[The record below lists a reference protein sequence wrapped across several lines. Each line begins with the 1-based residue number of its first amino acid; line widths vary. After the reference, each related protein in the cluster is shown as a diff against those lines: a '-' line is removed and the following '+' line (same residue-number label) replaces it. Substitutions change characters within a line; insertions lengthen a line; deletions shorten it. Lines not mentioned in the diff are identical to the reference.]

1 MSKQVG
7 LDIGTN
13 SIIAGISE
21 GDSDP
26 VFRNQRDCFYKI
38 KPKTEVNKSSIK
50 MSLDKRGANYL
61 IDDDGSFVVVGQD
74 GLDIAIERN
83 DVAQRPMM
91 KGVISPKEKAS
102 LPMLKL
108 IIKELIGEGKEGD
121 HCIYSIPAEPIDGS
135 FDILYH
141 KEILGMYIRQ
151 MGYTANSINEAFAIA
166 LSELLNEGLSG
177 ICLSYGAGMTNVA
190 VIHEGDPL
198 IEFSILRAGDY
209 IDNSVG
215 HALDVSPSLVQVEK
229 EAGIDL
235 YMPTTKIMEASSV
248 YYNSVIRYTMKLIA
262 YELKKREKNLPKFNN
277 PITMVIAGGLSLAKG
292 FIRRAEDAVKEV
304 KLPMEVAHIRRA
316 EDPLRSVA
324 NGALLA
330 AMM

>member
-1 MSKQVG
+1 MSKLVG

-13 SIIAGISE
+13 MIVSAISKNDE
-21 GDSDP
+21 NV
-26 VFRNQRDCFYKI
+26 VFKNQRDCFYKI

-50 MSLDKRGANYL
+50 MSLEKRGANYL

-108 IIKELIGEGKEGD
+108 IINTLIGDGVQGD
-121 HCIYSIPAEPIDGS
+121 KCMYSIPAEPIDGT

-141 KEILGMYIRQ
+141 KEMLGMYIRQ
-151 MGYTANSINEAFAIA
+151 MGYTASSINEAFAIA
-166 LSELLNEGLSG
+166 LSELLEEGLSG

-215 HALDVSPSLVQVEK
+215 HVLDVSPSLVQMEK

-235 YMPTTKIMEASSV
+235 YTPTTKIMEASSV
-248 YYNSVIRYTMKLIA
+248 YYNSVINYTIQLIA

-292 FIRRAEDAVKEV
+292 FIRRAEEAVENV
-304 KLPMEVAHIRRA
+304 KLPMEIGHIRRA
-316 EDPLRSVA
+316 QDPLRSVA
-324 NGALLA
+324 NGSLLA